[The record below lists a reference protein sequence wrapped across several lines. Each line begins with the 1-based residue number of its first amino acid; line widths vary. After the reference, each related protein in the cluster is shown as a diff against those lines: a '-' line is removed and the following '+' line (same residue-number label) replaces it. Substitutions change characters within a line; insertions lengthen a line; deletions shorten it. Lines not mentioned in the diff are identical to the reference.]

1 MNAYRSIRDFDWLMF
16 VLALAICALG
26 VLQIFSATHDTT
38 WTDVWWKQVV
48 WILAGFVVMWVATVI
63 DYHTLLNH
71 TPLFYVLSV
80 LTLIATFAIGM
91 TAFHRSEERRVG
103 KEDK

>member
-16 VLALAICALG
+16 VLAIAICALG

-48 WILAGFVVMWVATVI
+48 WILAGFVVIASGQ
-63 DYHTLLNH
+63 DHR
-71 TPLFYVLSV
+71 PLFAAV
-80 LTLIATFAIGM
+80 
-91 TAFHRSEERRVG
+91 RVS
-103 KEDK
+103 